1 VRLVSDF
8 NRFARFSEFAGW
20 PEKIRQAEGA
30 VRLFHGRGQCYAGF
44 EYFSVDYFAPVL
56 WIVLYREPEP
66 EFWSAF
72 CAALKAEVGVDCAAA
87 VVQSRYHDSPASYCL
102 WGTIPNN
109 FSVREG
115 AAEYLVDLSA
125 KQNIGYFMDMQPARR
140 WLSERAEGKRI
151 LNLFAYTCAFSVA
164 AELAGAKRLVNID
177 MSKGAL
183 QVGRE
188 NHRRNGARLTT
199 SGEDA
204 ELKFLGHD
212 ILKSWGRLRKLGPY
226 DIVICDPPSLQK
238 GSFDAVKDYPKLA
251 RRFGE
256 LLPDGGDLLACLNA
270 PYLDEAFLREV
281 MAEYCPEA
289 EFIERLAG
297 RFDFPERNLDRSL
310 KVLHYRLKP
319 HSKGG
324 VV

>member
-1 VRLVSDF
+1 M
-8 NRFARFSEFAGW
+8 
-20 PEKIRQAEGA
+20 QGA
-30 VRLFHGRGQCYAGF
+30 DEALRLFHGRGQSFAGF

-56 WIVLYREPEP
+56 WIVVYREPEAA
-66 EFWSAF
+66 FWAEF
-72 CAALKAEVGVDCAAA
+72 CAALQYSFGANCAAA
-87 VVQSRYHDSPASYCL
+87 IVQSRYHNSPVNYCL
-102 WGTIPNN
+102 WGDIPKN
-109 FSVREG
+109 FSVKE
-115 AAEYLVDLSA
+115 ASANYLVDLAA
-125 KQNIGYFMDMQPARR
+125 KQNIGYFMDMQPTRQ
-140 WLSERAEGKRI
+140 WLAGRADGKRI
-151 LNLFAYTCAFSVA
+151 LNLFSYTCAFSVA
-164 AELAGAKRLVNID
+164 AELADAARIVNID

-188 NHRRNGARLTT
+188 NHRRNAARLRT

-251 RRFGE
+251 RRFNE
-256 LLPDGGDLLACLNA
+256 LLVEGGDILACLNA

-281 MAEYCPEA
+281 MAVHCPDA
-289 EFIERLAG
+289 EFVERLAG
-297 RFDFPERNLDRSL
+297 RADFPEQNPDRAL

-319 HSKGG
+319 QA
-324 VV
+324 